1 MLAAK
6 SSFRFDTSSLQRN
19 LDNIL
24 NDRVTAAMRMYAE
37 SAATMLEA
45 YMKANRMWT
54 DRTGMA
60 KARLSAKVQE
70 VSQGFRIV
78 LAHGVSYGLWLE
90 LANEKKYAIIQPTIL
105 AKSSEVMDG
114 FANLLDKLR

>member
-1 MLAAK
+1 
-6 SSFRFDTSSLQRN
+6 
-19 LDNIL
+19 
-24 NDRVTAAMRMYAE
+24 
-37 SAATMLEA
+37 
-45 YMKANRMWT
+45 MKANRTWT

-105 AKSSEVMDG
+105 AKSNEVMSG
-114 FANLLDKLR
+114 FANLLDRLR